1 MHFLENVAKSYVAAH
16 PAPTPHLRG
25 IPDPPPDLKYL
36 EMHNFIT
43 FLSFFLF
50 HSPVLIDAVVAAQ
63 TTPGQDAMMEFLDF
77 NEENDITLPERYLLA
92 AAFSTH
98 PSYKLLHDLLVC
110 ED

>member
-1 MHFLENVAKSYVAAH
+1 MGKSYVG
-16 PAPTPHLRG
+16 APRRIG
-25 IPDPPPDLKYL
+25 GPPTGNPGSAPGSK
-36 EMHNFIT
+36 
-43 FLSFFLF
+43 LSGNTLLHCLPFFFSF

-98 PSYKLLHDLLVC
+98 PSYKLLHDLLVQ
-110 ED
+110 D